1 MAYHNIL
8 INEEKAYFV
17 DFYYSIVDLRVHDL
31 CNFINKVE
39 KNFDSNIDK
48 TKLILEEYS
57 KESDLDSRE
66 LEVLYYLLMFP
77 YDFYS
82 VCRDYYTRRKNWNEQ
97 LFNSK
102 LDRNVLLKD
111 EKNQFLEEFKKI
123 YNIK

>member
-1 MAYHNIL
+1 M
-8 INEEKAYFV
+8 
-17 DFYYSIVDLRVHDL
+17 
-31 CNFINKVE
+31 E
-39 KNFDSNIDK
+39 KNFDFNIDK
-48 TKLILEEYS
+48 AKLILEEYS
-57 KESDLDSRE
+57 KGSDLDDRE

-102 LDRNVLLKD
+102 LDRKLSLKE
-111 EKNQFLEEFKKI
+111 EKNQFLEEFKNM